1 MALLGDLCNLKALPM
16 MFTPS
21 RAPAGMSKLVGEQS
35 LTEGCKVGS
44 TCHRA
49 LPLLK
54 AGSKAGAT
62 QARGSAEESQGLH
75 WSHPFMEQET
85 KVALRGAPHIKHFLL
100 CPGRGVRLW
109 DRGRRGTLLPLQGQ
123 LLCQPPPL
131 SLGLPALR
139 KCGWP
144 SVLLALL

>member
-1 MALLGDLCNLKALPM
+1 MHSAYRLRGKNWSIPLPSINPNVLSQGILAPMALLGDLCNLKALPM

-21 RAPAGMSKLVGEQS
+21 RAPAGTSKLVGEQS

-44 TCHRA
+44 MCHRA

-100 CPGRGVRLW
+100 CPGRGVRL
-109 DRGRRGTLLPLQGQ
+109 
-123 LLCQPPPL
+123 
-131 SLGLPALR
+131 
-139 KCGWP
+139 
-144 SVLLALL
+144 